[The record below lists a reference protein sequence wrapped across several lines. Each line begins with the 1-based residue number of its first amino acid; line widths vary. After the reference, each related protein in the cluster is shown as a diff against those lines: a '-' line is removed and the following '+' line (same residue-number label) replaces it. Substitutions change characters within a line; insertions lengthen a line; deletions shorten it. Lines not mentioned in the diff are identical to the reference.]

1 MQRAQ
6 IVRIEQHHHLVRSF
20 FLVPEHPV
28 PFVAGQFVAIAL
40 EEGGTERSYSI
51 ASRPGS
57 AEIELCIALKPD
69 GYISPALFAMKPG
82 DTLYL
87 SEARGSFTLPLDGT
101 EVCMICTGTGI
112 APFRSMLLEA
122 LQKGDMRT
130 FYLISGNRCAAEALY
145 HDEITALSARHP
157 NFRYLPALSREEAA
171 GFAHGYVHPIYE
183 TLFADGRDAR
193 FLVCGWTAMLSD
205 ARRKLKEMGYNR
217 RQYFFESYDG

>member
-6 IVRIEQHHHLVRSF
+6 IVRIEQYHALVRSF
-20 FLVPEHPV
+20 FLTTEQPLD
-28 PFVAGQFVAIAL
+28 FVAGQFVAISL

-51 ASRPGS
+51 ANRPGS
-57 AEIELCIALKPD
+57 PELELCIALKPE
-69 GYISPALFAMKPG
+69 GFMSPALFEMKPG

-87 SEARGSFTLPLDGT
+87 SEARGSFTLPVDGA

-112 APFRSMLLEA
+112 APFRSMLLDA

-130 FYLISGNRCAAEALY
+130 FYLISGNRYAAEALY
-145 HDEITALSARHP
+145 HDEMTALSARHS
-157 NFRYLPALSREEAA
+157 NFRYLPALSREQAK

-193 FLVCGWTAMLSD
+193 FLVCGWTTMLSD